1 MTQLVYNFTDGNMN
15 MRDLLGGKGA
25 NLAEM
30 TSLGLPVPQGFT
42 ITTAACHDYQ
52 LTHQLN
58 SGLLEQVD
66 QALLQLSRTSGKRF
80 EDDHNP
86 LLISVRSGAAI
97 SMPGMMDT
105 ILNIGLNDETVKVLA
120 DITDNERF
128 AYDSYRRLLAMF
140 GNVVYGIAEDE
151 FDQILT
157 DIKTQKDYQ
166 SDLDLTTEDLKTI
179 VAEFKQIYRHSDK
192 GEFPQK
198 PKEQLLAAIRA
209 VFESWDNKRARIY
222 RRENQIAEDLGTAV
236 NVQEMVFGN
245 AGADCGTGVAFT
257 RNPASGENK
266 LFGEYLQNAQGED
279 VVAGIRTPQS
289 IEVLATKAPA
299 LYEQL
304 QTTAHILEKH
314 YKDMQD
320 LEFTIEHGKMF
331 LLQARDGKRTPAAAV
346 KIAIDLV
353 AEGILTKEEALLKVK
368 PESLTALLHP
378 EFDDSKIANYPVLTT
393 GLPASPG
400 AATGQV
406 YFTAAAAK
414 QASDEG
420 HRVILVRQDTSPEDI
435 EGMIVSQAIVTS
447 RGGMTSHAAVV
458 ARGMGATG
466 VVGVNELNVNYA
478 KKQANV
484 GKQLIEEGDWLSVD
498 GTTGNLYLGPIET
511 TPATIKGDLSILLK
525 WAKESAKLRV
535 YTNADTPQDFQKAL
549 EFGADGIGLTRT
561 EHMFFKPER
570 LLQMRKVILAETAS
584 QRQEPLSQLLKMQ
597 QADFYALYKLA
608 GDKEVTIRLLDPPLH
623 EFLPHDDAEIQEVA
637 SQVGIS
643 IDHLTTRIDS
653 LKEINPMLGHR
664 GDRLAVTFPDI
675 YQMQVQA
682 IMTAVFR
689 LRREGVVVQ
698 PHIMIPLTDSQTEMG
713 WVRKLVTAQIE
724 KMVAKQNISVTYTV
738 GTMMEMPRACV
749 TANQIAK
756 ESDFFSFGTN
766 DLTQLT
772 FGYSRDDVGS
782 FMPEYIKK
790 GILPADPFQTID
802 VEGVG
807 ELMKMAVNRGRLT
820 KPDLPI
826 GVCGEVG
833 GDPASIDFFERIG
846 ISYVSCSPFRV
857 PVARLAAAQAH
868 LLQTNN
874 N

>member
-1 MTQLVYNFTDGNMN
+1 MTQLVYNFAEGNMN

-30 TSLGLPVPQGFT
+30 TGLGLPVPQGFT
-42 ITTAACHDYQ
+42 LTTTACHDYQ
-52 LTHQLN
+52 VNHQL
-58 SGLLEQVD
+58 GQELLHQVD
-66 QALLQLSRTSGKRF
+66 QALEQLSEISGKRF
-80 EDDHNP
+80 EDEHNP

-105 ILNIGLNDETVKVLA
+105 ILNIGLNDKTVAVLA
-120 DITDNERF
+120 ELTDNERF

-140 GNVVYGIAEDE
+140 GNVVYGIAEDA
-151 FDQILT
+151 FDQVLT
-157 DIKTQKDYQ
+157 DIKTQKNYE
-166 SDLDLTTEDLKTI
+166 SDLDLTTEDLKAI
-179 VAEFKQIYRHSDK
+179 VAEFKQIYRDSDK

-209 VFESWDNKRARIY
+209 VFESWDNQRARIY
-222 RRENQIAEDLGTAV
+222 RRENQISEDLGTAV

-257 RNPASGENK
+257 RNPATGENK

-289 IEVLATKAPA
+289 VEVLATEVPQ
-299 LYEQL
+299 LYDQL
-304 QTTAHILEKH
+304 QDIAKTLEQH
-314 YKDMQD
+314 YRDMQD

-353 AEGILTKEEALLKVK
+353 NEGLLTKQEAILKVK

-378 EFDDSKIANYPVLTT
+378 EFDAETMAEHPVLTT

-406 YFTAAAAK
+406 YFTAATAK

-466 VVGVNELNVNYA
+466 VVGASELNVNYA

-484 GKQLIEEGDWLSVD
+484 GDQLIEEGDWLSVD

-511 TPATIKGDLSILLK
+511 TPATIKGDLSVLLE
-525 WAKESAKLRV
+525 WAKKFAKLGV
-535 YTNADTPQDFQKAL
+535 YTNADTPRDFQKAL
-549 EFGADGIGLTRT
+549 EFDADGIGLTRT

-570 LLQMRKVILAETAS
+570 LLQMRRVILARTAE
-584 QRQEPLSQLLKMQ
+584 QRAEPLSHLLEMQ
-597 QADFYALYKLA
+597 QADFYELYKLA

-623 EFLPHDDAEIQEVA
+623 EFLPHDMAEIQEVA
-637 SQVGIS
+637 EQINVSV
-643 IDHLTTRIDS
+643 DYLTERIDS

-664 GDRLAVTFPDI
+664 GDRLAITFPDI
-675 YQMQVQA
+675 YQMQVKA
-682 IMTAVFR
+682 IMTAVLR
-689 LRREGVVVQ
+689 LSDEGQIVH

-713 WVRKLVTAQIE
+713 WVRKLVTDQITE
-724 KMVAKQNISVTYTV
+724 MLADKEITINYTV

-749 TANQIAK
+749 TANQVAQ

-782 FMPEYIKK
+782 FLPEYIKK

-833 GDPASIDFFERIG
+833 GDPASINFFEKIG
-846 ISYVSCSPFRV
+846 VTYVSCSPFRV

-868 LLQTNN
+868 ILQIA
-874 N
+874 